1 MPVDP
6 PFDAIAE
13 ARRQWAAHDL
23 PEPLAMAAATSVMR
37 AQQIVSTAVDRAL
50 RPFGLTFAR
59 YEVLMLLCF
68 ARDGAL
74 PITRVGER
82 LMVHPTG
89 ITKLVDKLEEHG
101 LVQREANPTDR
112 RGTLACVTP
121 AGRQLAEEASQA
133 VTSVRFGA
141 DLGDKDLEQL
151 VTLVRR
157 LRVRTGEA
165 PRADADQAAV
175 AWRSGTRT
183 ECRSVAASE
192 RKVCTS

>member
-1 MPVDP
+1 MLIYWCKDVGAPYGREVPGDL

-13 ARRQWAAHDL
+13 ARRQWTAHDL

-101 LVQREANPTDR
+101 LVRREANPSDR

-121 AGRQLAEEASQA
+121 AGRDLAREASQA

-141 DLGDKDLEQL
+141 DLGDEDLEAL
-151 VTLVRR
+151 VALVRR
-157 LRVRTGEA
+157 MRVRTGEI
-165 PRADADQAAV
+165 PDD
-175 AWRSGTRT
+175 
-183 ECRSVAASE
+183 
-192 RKVCTS
+192 